1 MRFSVRRLLILEA
14 LGYCQVLIFLQVV
27 MHAHPTFHISQLK
40 PVHGQIP
47 LPTSS
52 IGDFTIPY
60 SDLVQENG

>member
-1 MRFSVRRLLILEA
+1 LSGFDLPAS
-14 LGYCQVLIFLQVV
+14 C
-27 MHAHPTFHISQLK
+27 HAHPTFHISQLK

-47 LPTSS
+47 MPTSS